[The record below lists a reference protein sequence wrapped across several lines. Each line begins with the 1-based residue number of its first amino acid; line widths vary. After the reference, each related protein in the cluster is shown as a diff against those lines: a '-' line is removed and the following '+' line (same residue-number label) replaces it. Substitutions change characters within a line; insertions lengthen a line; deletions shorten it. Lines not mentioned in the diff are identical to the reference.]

1 MNKNQQGFSLLEIIL
16 SLSVGLI
23 IFAGIMSVFIG
34 MRTTTQVTSS
44 LGVLQEN
51 GRFALS
57 VITED
62 LMRQNFW
69 GDLASPL
76 SSSNSIANNLPA
88 MPATNDCNGVGIN
101 NSSFPQVLG
110 HFRTLWGKTAKSKNP
125 INCVDDARVGSD
137 ILQLKRVLAQPLAPL
152 SDGSPDNP
160 DNNSYWLNSNMS
172 SGIIF
177 PGTIATPFVNNSQ
190 LWQYQHH
197 IYYVRDETQ
206 GDITVPVLMQGTLRN
221 SGVSLMNFQ
230 PLIEGIEVIR
240 FMYGVDTDSDR
251 VVNAYISASQMTED
265 YWNNTN
271 ATILAVKIYILARDI
286 LPDKKYQ
293 NTKRYFMGDLQI
305 VSNDNYRRL
314 LLMSTVTLHNSG
326 IETWSG
332 I

>member
-16 SLSVGLI
+16 SLSVGLML
-23 IFAGIMSVFIG
+23 FAGILSVFIG
-34 MRTTTQVTSS
+34 MRTTTQVTNS
-44 LGVLQEN
+44 LGTLQEN

-57 VITED
+57 VMTED
-62 LMRQNFW
+62 LMRQSFW

-76 SSSNSIANNLPA
+76 NASNSIANGLPV
-88 MPATNDCNGVGIN
+88 MPAATDCNGGGLN
-101 NSSFPQVLG
+101 NSSFPQAGG
-110 HFRTLWGKTAKSKNP
+110 HFRTLWGVTAASNNP
-125 INCVDDARVGSD
+125 INCIDDARVGSD
-137 ILQLKRVLAQPLAPL
+137 VLQIKRVLANPLPPL
-152 SDGSPDNP
+152 IDGTPDNP
-160 DNNSYWLNSNMS
+160 NDNSYWLNSNII

-177 PGTIATPFVNNSQ
+177 PGNIATPYVNNSQ

-197 IYYVRDETQ
+197 VYYVRDETQ
-206 GDITVPVLMQGTLRN
+206 GNITIPVLMQATLSN
-221 SGVSLMNFQ
+221 GGLSLMNFE

-286 LPDKKYQ
+286 LPDKNYQ
-293 NTKRYFMGDLQI
+293 NTKSYLMGDLEV
-305 VSNDNYRRL
+305 VSDDNYRRL
-314 LLMSTVTLHNSG
+314 LLRSTVTLHNSG
-326 IETWSG
+326 VETWSG

>member
-16 SLSVGLI
+16 SLSLGLV

-34 MRTTTQVTSS
+34 MRTTSQVTNS

-69 GDLASPL
+69 GDLALPL
-76 SSSNSIANNLPA
+76 NSSNTIANGLPT
-88 MPATNDCNGVGIN
+88 MPAVTDCNGGGLN
-101 NSSFPQVLG
+101 NSSFPQGLG

-125 INCVDDARVGSD
+125 INCIDDARVGSD
-137 ILQLKRVLAQPLAPL
+137 ILQIKRVLANPLAPL
-152 SDGSPDNP
+152 TDGSPDNP
-160 DNNSYWLNSNMS
+160 NNNSYWLNSNMG
-172 SGIIF
+172 SGVIF
-177 PGTIATPFVNNSQ
+177 PGTIATPFVNNGQ

-197 IYYVRDETQ
+197 VYYVRDETQ
-206 GDITVPVLMQGTLRN
+206 GDITVPVLMQATLGN
-221 SGVSLMNFQ
+221 GSVNLMNFQ

-251 VVNAYISASQMTED
+251 VVNAYISASEMTEN

-271 ATILAVKIYILARDI
+271 ATILAVKIYILARDL

-293 NTKRYFMGDLQI
+293 NTKSYFMGDLQV

-314 LLMSTVTLHNSG
+314 LFMSTVTLHNSG
-326 IETWSG
+326 VEIWSG